1 MKTTSLSSFFI
12 FLFCDQVEDAAAAA
26 AANSG
31 GARTTNPQLQARL
44 DLLAEF
50 ARRGDLQS
58 FVRVFVPHDLTQED
72 IDYFASELESDPS
85 RWEQLKTEVT
95 LIADGSRVHTIVG
108 DQRTRAEFR
117 YFMPNQSLN
126 INREVVFVC
135 ENGDWRAEG

>member
-1 MKTTSLSSFFI
+1 MHLS
-12 FLFCDQVEDAAAAA
+12 CVPQAEEAAAAA
-26 AANSG
+26 ASTG

-50 ARRGDLQS
+50 ARRGDIRS

-72 IDYFASELESDPS
+72 VEFFTSELEGDAT
-85 RWEQLKTEVT
+85 RWEQLAAEVT
-95 LIADGSRVHTIVG
+95 LIADGSRVNTIVG
-108 DQRTRAEFR
+108 DQQTRAEFR

-126 INREVVFVC
+126 INREVVFIC